1 MQEFIPLA
9 LGVPLALAVAAI
21 QNTRTRWAATLAGAV
36 VLGVLTSATVGE
48 LEESWAFALLDTAQV
63 LFAAVA
69 AMLLKER
76 FARAGAADR
85 R

>member
-21 QNTRTRWAATLAGAV
+21 HNTRTRWTATLAGAV
-36 VLGVLTSATVGE
+36 VLGILTSATVGE
-48 LEESWAFALLDTAQV
+48 LEESWAFALVDIAQV

-69 AMLLKER
+69 VMLLRER
-76 FARAGAADR
+76 FARAGAAEKG
-85 R
+85 